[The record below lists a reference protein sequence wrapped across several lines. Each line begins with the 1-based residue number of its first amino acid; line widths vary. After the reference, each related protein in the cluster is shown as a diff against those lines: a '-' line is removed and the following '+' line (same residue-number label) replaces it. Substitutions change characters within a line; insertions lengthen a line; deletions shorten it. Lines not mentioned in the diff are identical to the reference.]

1 MGNVVPYL
9 SIYLYIYLYIYKIVA
24 NFDLIPRTT
33 ARAFDLQSWNWDINW
48 AILGRWY
55 INFFKVLDQLVWA
68 QITINCSDKASFWRH
83 KFEFTQP
90 LIEGRPAALP
100 PFFSRAGHLGRQLVL
115 RFQWRKTYAI
125 LNKIAISLE
134 PLVRFGW
141 NFDCKDIFDLQGYL
155 KGNIK
160 ALKPT
165 VFDLEVA
172 QKT

>member
-1 MGNVVPYL
+1 M
-9 SIYLYIYLYIYKIVA
+9 KA
-24 NFDLIPRTT
+24 
-33 ARAFDLQSWNWDINW
+33 
-48 AILGRWY
+48 
-55 INFFKVLDQLVWA
+55 LDQLVPEKKA
-68 QITINCSDKASFWRH
+68 RNCSDRASFWRQ

-160 ALKPT
+160 ALKPM
-165 VFDLEVA
+165 VDDLVVA
-172 QKT
+172 QNT